1 MRWARVTW
9 RNIRKPCVV
18 LWVVGTFK
26 VEIPKPIRTKCRPD
40 KHLPLPGEGPC
51 QCQCAVDSIHLQVYA
66 VCEKSEVN
74 GQTWQRSN
82 SWLSGRLFQK
92 AAVICFCLWLGDLN
106 HSWQITCCES
116 LEHVGTCWN
125 AILVHIRTISQSVR
139 EMLSGET
146 VLHFRARGFPYEI
159 DLKVHMQVSN

>member
-1 MRWARVTW
+1 
-9 RNIRKPCVV
+9 
-18 LWVVGTFK
+18 
-26 VEIPKPIRTKCRPD
+26 
-40 KHLPLPGEGPC
+40 
-51 QCQCAVDSIHLQVYA
+51 LQVYA

-92 AAVICFCLWLGDLN
+92 AAVICFCYSFACGWGISTILGKSHAAN
-106 HSWQITCCES
+106 RWNM

-125 AILVHIRTISQSVR
+125 AILVHIRNISQSVR

>member
-1 MRWARVTW
+1 MAAEQQ
-9 RNIRKPCVV
+9 
-18 LWVVGTFK
+18 LA
-26 VEIPKPIRTKCRPD
+26 IRT
-40 KHLPLPGEGPC
+40 
-51 QCQCAVDSIHLQVYA
+51 AVS
-66 VCEKSEVN
+66 K
-74 GQTWQRSN
+74 
-82 SWLSGRLFQK
+82 GRCDMLLLF
-92 AAVICFCLWLGDLN
+92 FCLWLGDFH

-125 AILVHIRTISQSVR
+125 AILVHIRNISQSLR

>member
-1 MRWARVTW
+1 MAAEQQLA
-9 RNIRKPCVV
+9 IRTAVSKGRCDMLLLVAGGFEPF
-18 LWVVGTFK
+18 LANHMLRIVGT
-26 VEIPKPIRTKCRPD
+26 CW
-40 KHLPLPGEGPC
+40 
-51 QCQCAVDSIHLQVYA
+51 
-66 VCEKSEVN
+66 N
-74 GQTWQRSN
+74 M
-82 SWLSGRLFQK
+82 
-92 AAVICFCLWLGDLN
+92 
-106 HSWQITCCES
+106 